1 MNTPPVPDTRHH
13 ADNTAARLRWPWRNR
28 CTLSI
33 QAGGRRYLPHIRTAM
48 QSARH
53 SICIELYMCSS
64 GLLFDEWFTV
74 LSTAVK
80 RGVSVQLLLDDI
92 GSADLSRHD
101 QRRLHEAGV
110 TLLFFN
116 PVRMGHLIS
125 ALVRDHRKLII
136 VDDTRAWVGGMGI
149 DDRYDPRLN
158 GDAAWMDAM
167 LACRGPLVADLRMLF
182 DQAWRLADA
191 GPVSGAVRWR
201 LTAQRPEPVRQDRR
215 NTTWARVNAARG
227 GRSNPL
233 IKTLVRRILRAR
245 TEVWLCT
252 PYFLP
257 PRALYK
263 ALIIAARRGVS
274 VHLTLAGEHTDH
286 PAIRYAGQH
295 YYPRLLDA
303 GVQIHE
309 YQPRFLH
316 LKAARAD
323 NWSTMGSFNYDVWN
337 SSWNLEA
344 NVETVD
350 HGFAKRMAEM
360 KCMLDNESRLITRDG
375 WDKRGLLSRAR
386 SLFWHGIGLRLM
398 KVIRSIRATAT
409 ARPTAD

>member
-1 MNTPPVPDTRHH
+1 MNASSVPDTYPRTT
-13 ADNTAARLRWPWRNR
+13 NTAGRLRWPWRSR

-33 QAGGRRYLPHIRTAM
+33 QAGGQRYLPHIRTAM
-48 QSARH
+48 QSARR
-53 SICIELYMCSS
+53 SICIELYMCNS
-64 GLLFDEWFTV
+64 GVLFDEWF
-74 LSTAVK
+74 AVFSAAVQ

-92 GSADLSRHD
+92 GSAALSRQD
-101 QRRLHEAGV
+101 RQRLRDAGV

-136 VDDTRAWVGGMGI
+136 VDDERAWVGGMGI
-149 DDRYDPRLN
+149 DDRYDPRLH
-158 GDAAWMDAM
+158 GDEAWMDAM
-167 LACRGPLVADLRMLF
+167 LACRGPLVADFRMLF

-227 GRSNPL
+227 GRRNPL
-233 IKTLVRRILRAR
+233 IRTLVRRILRAR

-257 PRALYK
+257 PRSLYK
-263 ALIIAARRGVS
+263 ALLIAARRGVS
-274 VHLTLAGEHTDH
+274 VHLTLGGEHTDH

-295 YYPRLLDA
+295 YYQRLLDA

-309 YQPRFLH
+309 YQARFLH

-323 NWSTMGSFNYDVWN
+323 NWSTMGSFNYDIWN

-350 HGFAKRMAEM
+350 QGFAGRMAEM
-360 KCMLDNESRLITRDG
+360 KALLDRESVLVTREA
-375 WDKRGLLSRAR
+375 WQERGLLTRTR
-386 SLFWHGIGLRLM
+386 TLFWHTIGLRFM
-398 KVIRSIRATAT
+398 KLVRGIWATAT
-409 ARPTAD
+409 AHPAAD